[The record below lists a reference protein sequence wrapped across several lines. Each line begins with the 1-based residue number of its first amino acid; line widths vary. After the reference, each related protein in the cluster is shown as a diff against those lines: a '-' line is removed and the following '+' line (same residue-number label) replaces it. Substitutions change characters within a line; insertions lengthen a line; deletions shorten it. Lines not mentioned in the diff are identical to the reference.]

1 MSQAVSEDTQGEL
14 QGAVASLQS
23 IASVV
28 GPPLFTAVFAAFTV
42 AGTLYY
48 LPGAPF
54 GLAGIISLFALA
66 IFLRGY
72 ALHCTGDV
80 VEPPPD
86 AQTVA
91 D

>member
-1 MSQAVSEDTQGEL
+1 M
-14 QGAVASLQS
+14 ASLQS

-28 GPPLFTAVFAAFTV
+28 GPPLFTAIFAASTI
-42 AGTLYY
+42 AGTIYY

-54 GLAGIISLFALA
+54 GLASIISLFALA

-72 ALHCTGDV
+72 ALHRTGKV

-86 AQTVA
+86 AKTVV